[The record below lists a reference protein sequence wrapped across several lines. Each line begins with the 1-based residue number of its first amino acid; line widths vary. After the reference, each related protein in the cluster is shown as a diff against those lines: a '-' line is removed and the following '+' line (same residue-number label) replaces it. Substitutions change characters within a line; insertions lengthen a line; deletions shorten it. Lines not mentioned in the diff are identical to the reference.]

1 MASLN
6 KLMKQAMR
14 AQQQAEQV
22 QAELAERTVEAS
34 SGGGAVK
41 VVARCDGSVQSIK
54 VDPEVL
60 SPDDAEMLED
70 MLLSA
75 VNSAISEGQEIQKN
89 EMAKITS
96 GMGLPGMG
104 M

>member
-1 MASLN
+1 
-6 KLMKQAMR
+6 MKQAMR

-22 QAELAERTVEAS
+22 QAEMSERTVEAT

-41 VVARCDGSVQSIK
+41 VVAKCDGTVQSIK
-54 VDPEVL
+54 VDPEAL
-60 SPDDAEMLED
+60 NPEDAEMLED
-70 MLLSA
+70 MLLTA
-75 VNSAISEGQEIQKN
+75 VNSAIAQGQQIQQA